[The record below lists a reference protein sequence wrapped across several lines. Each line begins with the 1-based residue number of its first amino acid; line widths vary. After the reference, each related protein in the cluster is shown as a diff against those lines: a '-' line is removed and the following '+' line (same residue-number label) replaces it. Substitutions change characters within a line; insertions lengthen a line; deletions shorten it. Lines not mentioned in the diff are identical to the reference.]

1 MKSSVF
7 YKLLSETDNKIALE
21 KIMSEYLKRPL
32 SVLISEFETDSDI
45 SVKSLAKQEE
55 DEIDKI
61 KKKALQH
68 ESIQQAQKIFEGKI
82 VDVKVT
88 KKERDA

>member
-1 MKSSVF
+1 
-7 YKLLSETDNKIALE
+7 
-21 KIMSEYLKRPL
+21 MSEYLKRPL